1 MPDHEHERPD
11 PDQPGVVH
19 VGIAGP
25 VATSGGEAPEPPAPW
40 IDDHEVPVENV
51 FFGAAPPPPDDE
63 KG

>member
-25 VATSGGEAPEPPAPW
+25 VAGSGSE
-40 IDDHEVPVENV
+40 
-51 FFGAAPPPPDDE
+51 APPPPPEDEQPTDDE